1 MQNVV
6 KIVTSMVFAMFLLA
20 CSEAGQPTIDMSS
33 TEEFEASLQTV
44 MSSLEEEERQETF
57 SEAISA
63 IMMDEMTDGMS
74 EEKSEEEIEAA
85 IHERLHGKTADE
97 IIAQFE
103 E

>member
-6 KIVTSMVFAMFLLA
+6 KLVTSMVFAMLLLA

-44 MSSLEEEERQETF
+44 MSSLEEERQETF

-63 IMMDEMTDGMS
+63 IMMDEMIDGMS